1 MPPPLISGYSIP
13 RERPSENGQT
23 QLPVQK
29 PGAKAKLSNFWIN
42 GRKCLKFDVLNGI
55 LTDEYAYA
63 CGITGGQAYEFT
75 TPNMGMEAPPHQY
88 RRAVFRYAYAG
99 SVGRTVRSGAGRGL
113 RARRTRALSAV
124 LPGALCG
131 CLLAG
136 DPGAFLGCVLA
147 YILARILIR
156 LRRRAAKP
164 SRR

>member
-99 SVGRTVRSGAGRGL
+99 SVGRAVRGGAGRGFG
-113 RARRTRALSAV
+113 R
-124 LPGALCG
+124 
-131 CLLAG
+131 
-136 DPGAFLGCVLA
+136 DE
-147 YILARILIR
+147 I
-156 LRRRAAKP
+156 RAAIA
-164 SRR
+164 RYQDNFEEY